1 MSQSQEC
8 IYIKLFLNL
17 SSDLLPPVSLLGY
30 PFTFFPRVDLL
41 LPSSVTTEPLA
52 FSWRGDFRLG
62 GFFAVLL
69 FAREPRC
76 EQVCHLLKHVAFAFP
91 LLLLHKKTPHVGQK
105 YTVFFAFELPKRPTH
120 RAQRV
125 LSLRSVFFFFGVTF
139 LPFDE
144 FFLLLKHKKLANY
157 QCCTCRK
164 NTTSHIPGTRLGC
177 FWSDFLRRYQKC
189 HQREAISNTKRGI
202 TNLSINLTMVH
213 LVESKIFKELK
224 ITGTMHLWSTNMP

>member
-1 MSQSQEC
+1 M
-8 IYIKLFLNL
+8 IFFLLCPSLGIL
-17 SSDLLPPVSLLGY
+17 SH
-30 PFTFFPRVDLL
+30 FFPPVDLL

-144 FFLLLKHKKLANY
+144 FFLLLEHKKLANY

-164 NTTSHIPGTRLGC
+164 NTTSHIPGTRLVC
-177 FWSDFLRRYQKC
+177 FRLRKMFQSVVLSD
-189 HQREAISNTKRGI
+189 
-202 TNLSINLTMVH
+202 SIK
-213 LVESKIFKELK
+213 SWIFDELK
-224 ITGTMHLWSTNMP
+224 APQL